1 MSAAKVTRGS
11 SRAEA
16 GLAVL
21 DRVARV
27 LAVTG
32 AAAIVL
38 LVVLT
43 VVAVV
48 FRYLL
53 DDPIFGID
61 DLSQMGLSLAVAGSI
76 AYGGRVGAHVHV
88 DVLNMVG
95 GRKVTRYTDIL
106 VRAIGAFIVGLTAY
120 ALVKQGLCGTR
131 CGHFTPNLVI
141 PHLPFY
147 MVLAASMAVYA
158 AVLVLELLI
167 GVIHLRADRDPNE
180 HRG

>member
-1 MSAAKVTRGS
+1 MMSERSA
-11 SRAEA
+11 AEA
-16 GLAVL
+16 GLGWL
-21 DRVARV
+21 DRISAV

-32 AAAIVL
+32 AVAIVL

-76 AYGGRVGAHVHV
+76 AYGGRAGAHVHV

-106 VRAIGAFIVGLTAY
+106 ARAIGAFIVGLTAY

-147 MVLAASMAVYA
+147 MVLAAAMAIYA
-158 AVLVLELLI
+158 AVLALELVI

>member
-1 MSAAKVTRGS
+1 MRDRAAASMAWLDRI
-11 SRAEA
+11 AA
-16 GLAVL
+16 ALAVI
-21 DRVARV
+21 
-27 LAVTG
+27 G
-32 AAAIVL
+32 AASVVL

-48 FRYLL
+48 FRYIL
-53 DDPIFGID
+53 DNPIFGID
-61 DLSQMGLSLAVAGSI
+61 DLSQVGLSLAVAGSI
-76 AYGGRVGAHVHV
+76 AYGGRRGAHVHV
-88 DVLNMVG
+88 DVLNMIG

-106 VRAIGAFIVGLTAY
+106 ARAIGAFIVGLTAY
-120 ALVKQGLCGTR
+120 ALVKQGWCGTR

-158 AVLVLELLI
+158 AVLALELVI

>member
-1 MSAAKVTRGS
+1 MPDRSP
-11 SRAEA
+11 AEA
-16 GLAVL
+16 GLAWL
-21 DRVARV
+21 DRCSAV
-27 LAVTG
+27 LAVVG
-32 AAAIVL
+32 AVAIVL
-38 LVVLT
+38 LVALT

-61 DLSQMGLSLAVAGSI
+61 DLSQVGLSLAVAGSI

-88 DVLNMVG
+88 DVLHMVG

-106 VRAIGAFIVGLTAY
+106 ARAIGAFIVGLTAY
-120 ALVKQGLCGTR
+120 ALVEQGLCGTR

-147 MVLAASMAVYA
+147 LVLAAAMAIYA
-158 AVLVLELLI
+158 AVLALELVI

>member
-1 MSAAKVTRGS
+1 MSDRSAAET
-11 SRAEA
+11 
-16 GLAVL
+16 GLAWL
-21 DRVARV
+21 DRCSAV

-32 AAAIVL
+32 AVAIVL
-38 LVVLT
+38 LVALT

-88 DVLNMVG
+88 DVLHMVG

-106 VRAIGAFIVGLTAY
+106 ARAIGAFIVGLTAY

-131 CGHFTPNLVI
+131 CGHFTPNLAI

-147 MVLAASMAVYA
+147 MVLAASMAIYA
-158 AVLVLELLI
+158 AVLALELVVGL
-167 GVIHLRADRDPNE
+167 IHLRADRDPNE
-180 HRG
+180 RRG